1 MDVDVGGASVSDS
14 EGCGSGPS
22 SSGHGGQSGG
32 GGGSKLKRSSSAP
45 MINQLV
51 PQGPVSAPP
60 TPSAAREVVLGD
72 VQGSQPRVR
81 RFSASFGPVSPLSPG
96 STRGS
101 GPLRVCQLRVEEGM
115 DVVNREAAH
124 ERTVQSTLQITDCL
138 SQSWEDLTL
147 TEDVARPKSHSV
159 SGGSIPGT
167 MASSINVPSSSVAS
181 SVSSS
186 ITGTTGM
193 PIVRRDYTDP
203 LHLTIVPTVTPL
215 TGCGAS
221 PTRGVGRQCFSPS
234 LQQHVRNTSFCP
246 SPSPTKKTFAT
257 RRSLSPIALRPS
269 PLGAG
274 LKRKWEMDER
284 CEPFLTPSKRASTC
298 TPDRCI
304 GGLLITQP
312 HSVGSLESTPSP
324 AGPGSL
330 GSVGTPESV
339 CSSGSPG
346 LSTAPYSPAS
356 LAETPA
362 PTPDPPPHLFK
373 PVSPALTT
381 DQTASFSNQDHSDR
395 FGAQDHGNRFGS
407 RDHNERFGSQEH
419 SDRFGGREVR
429 DRFSS
434 QEHNEHFGGQEHT
447 SRIGSREHRD
457 QFGNQEHGDQFDGQ
471 VKGADTSDGSSSD
484 AMITEDV
491 PTTDLKSYQD
501 MDLSESLTQPPLN
514 I

>member
-1 MDVDVGGASVSDS
+1 MDVDVSGASVSDS
-14 EGCGSGPS
+14 EGCGSTPS
-22 SSGHGGQSGG
+22 SSGHLSGQSSGG
-32 GGGSKLKRSSSAP
+32 GGKLKRSSSAP

-51 PQGPVSAPP
+51 PQGPVSAP
-60 TPSAAREVVLGD
+60 TTASATREMVSNEVHGA
-72 VQGSQPRVR
+72 QPRVR

-124 ERTVQSTLQITDCL
+124 ERTVQSALQITDSL

-147 TEDVARPKSHSV
+147 TEDVGRPKSHSI
-159 SGGSIPGT
+159 SGGSIST
-167 MASSINVPSSSVAS
+167 SMAASLSVPSSVSHSVPGTVSGAMS
-181 SVSSS
+181 S
-186 ITGTTGM
+186 M
-193 PIVRRDYTDP
+193 RRDFADP
-203 LHLTIVPTVTPL
+203 LHLTIVPTVVPL

-269 PLGAG
+269 PLGG
-274 LKRKWEMDER
+274 LKRKWEVDER

-298 TPDRCI
+298 NPERCI

-312 HSVGSLESTPSP
+312 HSLESTPSP

-330 GSVGTPESV
+330 GSVGTPESI

-346 LSTAPYSPAS
+346 LSAPPYSPAS
-356 LAETPA
+356 LSETPA
-362 PTPDPPPHLFK
+362 QTPDPPPHLFK
-373 PVSPALTT
+373 PVSPALAT
-381 DQTASFSNQDHSDR
+381 DQTSSFGNQN
-395 FGAQDHGNRFGS
+395 HG
-407 RDHNERFGSQEH
+407 DRFGSQEH
-419 SDRFGGREVR
+419 SN
-429 DRFSS
+429 RFSS
-434 QEHNEHFGGQEHT
+434 QNHSDQF
-447 SRIGSREHRD
+447 GSREHSDRYREQESREQFMRQQHRD
-457 QFGNQEHGDQFDGQ
+457 QFGRQDHHGSGDSDRFEGDEQ
-471 VKGADTSDGSSSD
+471 VKGDTSDGSSSD

-491 PTTDLKSYQD
+491 PPSDLKSYQD
-501 MDLSESLTQPPLN
+501 MDLSESLTHPPLN

>member
-1 MDVDVGGASVSDS
+1 MDVDVSGASVSDS
-14 EGCGSGPS
+14 EGCGSS
-22 SSGHGGQSGG
+22 STTSHVSGQGGV

-60 TPSAAREVVLGD
+60 MSSVSRDAVIGEVS
-72 VQGSQPRVR
+72 GSQPRVR

-96 STRGS
+96 SSRGS

-147 TEDVARPKSHSV
+147 TEDVVRPKAHAVTGSSV
-159 SGGSIPGT
+159 PTSLAAP
-167 MASSINVPSSSVAS
+167 INVTSSVAANTPGT
-181 SVSSS
+181 VS
-186 ITGTTGM
+186 TAV
-193 PIVRRDYTDP
+193 PAVRRDFTDP
-203 LHLTIVPTVTPL
+203 LHLTIVPTVLPL

-269 PLGAG
+269 PLG

-298 TPDRCI
+298 TPDRCV

-346 LSTAPYSPAS
+346 LSAPPYSPAS
-356 LAETPA
+356 LSETPA

-373 PVSPALTT
+373 PVSPALNS
-381 DQTASFSNQDHSDR
+381 DQTAS
-395 FGAQDHGNRFGS
+395 
-407 RDHNERFGSQEH
+407 
-419 SDRFGGREVR
+419 
-429 DRFSS
+429 
-434 QEHNEHFGGQEHT
+434 
-447 SRIGSREHRD
+447 
-457 QFGNQEHGDQFDGQ
+457 FGNQEHGDRFGTQEHANRFGGQDHNDRFSNRDHSEQFGGRESRDRFVGQEHNDRFGEQEHTNQISNQEHRERFGGQKHGDQFDSQ
-471 VKGADTSDGSSSD
+471 VKGVDTSDGSSSD

-491 PTTDLKSYQD
+491 PANDLKSYQD

>member
-1 MDVDVGGASVSDS
+1 MDVDVSGASVSDS

-22 SSGHGGQSGG
+22 SSHVSGQGGV

-51 PQGPVSAPP
+51 PQGPVTAPP
-60 TPSAAREVVLGD
+60 MSSVTRDAVLGE

-96 STRGS
+96 SSRGS

-124 ERTVQSTLQITDCL
+124 ERTVQSTLQITDSL

-147 TEDVARPKSHSV
+147 TEDVGRPKAHSV
-159 SGGSIPGT
+159 SSGSVPTSI
-167 MASSINVPSSSVAS
+167 SSPINVSSSVTS
-181 SVSSS
+181 NVS
-186 ITGTTGM
+186 GTVSGAMSTM
-193 PIVRRDYTDP
+193 RRDFTDP
-203 LHLTIVPTVTPL
+203 LHLTIVPTVVPI

-274 LKRKWEMDER
+274 LKRKWEMDDR

-298 TPDRCI
+298 TPDRCV

-346 LSTAPYSPAS
+346 LSAPPYSPAS

-373 PVSPALTT
+373 PVSPALNT
-381 DQTASFSNQDHSDR
+381 DQTASFGNQE
-395 FGAQDHGNRFGS
+395 HG
-407 RDHNERFGSQEH
+407 ERFGSQEH
-419 SDRFGGREVR
+419 GNRYSGQEHSDGFSSRDHNDRFGGRESR
-429 DRFSS
+429 NRFVG
-434 QEHNEHFGGQEHT
+434 QEHNDHFGGQEH
-447 SRIGSREHRD
+447 SNQIVDQEQRD
-457 QFGNQEHGDQFDGQ
+457 QFGAQEHGDRFDGQ

-491 PTTDLKSYQD
+491 PASDLKSYQD